1 MDRLRVGIDQKLIGV
16 EPFAAF
22 GLVGAVDAIPV
33 ELPEFYAGNVTVP
46 DKPRTLADG
55 DNLGHFGAAI
65 LEETQL
71 DRGRLLRVQREVDA
85 GSVPSGTLRVRLAGK
100 NCAGHLQTRE
110 RARPLPLKEVAKR
123 RRHVWYMRLIQALS
137 PCD

>member
-1 MDRLRVGIDQKLIGV
+1 MHFVDDGIMERDQRRPVVLPIEVRGNDGALGNAPRVILIIAGEVGSRIAEFVAEYRCAPIDHTMDRLRVGIDQKLIGV

-65 LEETQL
+65 LEE
-71 DRGRLLRVQREVDA
+71 
-85 GSVPSGTLRVRLAGK
+85 
-100 NCAGHLQTRE
+100 
-110 RARPLPLKEVAKR
+110 
-123 RRHVWYMRLIQALS
+123 
-137 PCD
+137 